1 MSTENDAVR
10 PLIIDHPRQYA
21 ANQYVYPVLSRRARG
36 ISIGVNLSLDKRCN
50 FDCVYC
56 QVDRTTAE
64 SPAEID
70 LDRLRRELD
79 AVITQARSG
88 RLFDSRFTAVPEPMR
103 RLNDIALSGD
113 AEPTTCP
120 QFAEAV
126 EVCAA
131 ARRENGL
138 EELKLVLITNATM
151 LHQARVRRGLEVM
164 DRSNGEIWAKLDAGT
179 PEFFQRIARSAVS
192 FEQVLDNLRQAA
204 QSRPIVIQSLFM
216 RIQDQPPAAE
226 EIAAYCQR
234 LREIVEDGG
243 QIKLVQVYTVSRP
256 PAESFVAP
264 LADAEVDAL
273 VQRIQRATGLKAEPF
288 YA

>member
-50 FDCVYC
+50 FGCIYC
-56 QVDRTTAE
+56 QVDRAE
-64 SPAEID
+64 AEPPEEID

-88 RLFDSRFTAVPEPMR
+88 RLFDSRFAAVPKPMR

-192 FEQVLDNLRQAA
+192 FERILDNLRQIARA
-204 QSRPIVIQSLFM
+204 RPIVIQSLFM
-216 RIQDQPPAAE
+216 RIEDQPPPDE

-234 LREIVEDGG
+234 LGEIVEDGG

-256 PAESFVAP
+256 PAESFVSPLTAP
-264 LADAEVDAL
+264 EVDAL
-273 VQRIQRATGLKAEPF
+273 AQRVHRETGLKAEPF